1 VGGALAT
8 AGGLVF
14 HGNTEGWFKALDQ
27 KTGAVLWRFMTGSG
41 IAAGPMTYMLDGKQ
55 YVAVVSG
62 RTHSIPPF
70 FGETGRKM
78 MAASAEGGALFVFEL
93 GQ

>member
-1 VGGALAT
+1 
-8 AGGLVF
+8 
-14 HGNTEGWFKALDQ
+14 
-27 KTGAVLWRFMTGSG
+27 M
-41 IAAGPMTYMLDGKQ
+41 IDGEQ

-78 MAASAEGGALFVFEL
+78 MAASAEGGALFVFALSE
-93 GQ
+93 